1 MKKGIL
7 TAAFVAAMLM
17 SCETAEENKVD
28 FTMKET
34 ASLEVLMSPVDTKV
48 AGEGN
53 DEEKAVSGYQ
63 VLIFDRSSRM
73 LEAYATPAPTASS
86 VNMQCTTG
94 PKEVVV
100 LANAPDVSAIVSYDA
115 FLQTRS
121 QLADNAPGA
130 LVMEGHASPELA
142 ASGNSVTVDVRRLV
156 SKVVLE
162 KVTVDFELDAY
173 DKMDFVLKNV
183 YLTNVAGDKRYLADV
198 ADPSAWYNK
207 IVRTPDAKVDAML
220 YDAIANVNLKE
231 SRQYTVKHHFYCYSN
246 PYKDDTFSSAAW
258 SPRPTRLVL
267 EAELGGNLFYYP
279 VSLPELR
286 QNMRY
291 YVSLHI
297 IRPGATSPEQDMD
310 KYSVDININVVE
322 WEGKES
328 VSETI

>member
-100 LANAPDVSAIVSYDA
+100 LANAPDVSAIVSYDV
-115 FLQTRS
+115 FLQTRLRVLWS
-121 QLADNAPGA
+121 WKDMLLLNW
-130 LVMEGHASPELA
+130 
-142 ASGNSVTVDVRRLV
+142 RL
-156 SKVVLE
+156 LE
-162 KVTVDFELDAY
+162 IL
-173 DKMDFVLKNV
+173 
-183 YLTNVAGDKRYLADV
+183 
-198 ADPSAWYNK
+198 
-207 IVRTPDAKVDAML
+207 
-220 YDAIANVNLKE
+220 
-231 SRQYTVKHHFYCYSN
+231 
-246 PYKDDTFSSAAW
+246 
-258 SPRPTRLVL
+258 
-267 EAELGGNLFYYP
+267 
-279 VSLPELR
+279 
-286 QNMRY
+286 
-291 YVSLHI
+291 
-297 IRPGATSPEQDMD
+297 
-310 KYSVDININVVE
+310 
-322 WEGKES
+322 
-328 VSETI
+328 